1 LDPVPSCFLSHL
13 TYIKFCRYD
22 GKDFN
27 AVKILL
33 KKAIALDEIVIS
45 FEKLVEEN
53 LEMQEN
59 LLKQLIKLPKG
70 SE

>member
-1 LDPVPSCFLSHL
+1 
-13 TYIKFCRYD
+13 
-22 GKDFN
+22 
-27 AVKILL
+27 LL

-45 FEKLVEEN
+45 FEKSVEEN